1 MTDTQLHAT
10 LELRDNA
17 TRSMRLV
24 AGEEELEIVTGKP
37 RARLLQCG
45 DVVEHH
51 GRRGTVRGFDLQD
64 QDAELGPMFLIE
76 LDGGGEEIFA
86 RTCACR
92 VLEEAPASG
101 ELVDD
106 EQSRRD
112 AEILAEEW
120 DRR

>member
-76 LDGGGEEIFA
+76 LDDGGEEIFA

-92 VLEEAPASG
+92 VLEKAPG
-101 ELVDD
+101 
-106 EQSRRD
+106 R
-112 AEILAEEW
+112 
-120 DRR
+120 